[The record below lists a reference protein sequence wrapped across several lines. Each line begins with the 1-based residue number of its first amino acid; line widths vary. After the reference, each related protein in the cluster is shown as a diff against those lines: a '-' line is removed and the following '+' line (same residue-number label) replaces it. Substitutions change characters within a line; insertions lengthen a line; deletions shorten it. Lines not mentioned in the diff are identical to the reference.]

1 MKRKTHKIELLAPAG
16 NLEKLEIAICYGA
29 DAVYLAGK
37 EFSLRSFADNFSCE
51 ELVQAIPL
59 AHKNGVKVYLAC
71 NIFSRNFEQES
82 ISEYL
87 RQIAAL
93 SPDAIII
100 SDPGIF
106 LETRSIIPEIPVH
119 LSTQANTTN
128 YRAVRFWQ
136 NLGVKR
142 INLARELSLQEIA
155 GIAEKTDVELEA
167 FVHGAMCISYSGRCL
182 LSNIMTDRDSN
193 RGLCTQ
199 PCRWKYAVVEETR
212 PGQYF
217 PLDEDDRGTY
227 IFNSRDICM
236 IEHMPQLIESGLTS
250 LKIEGR
256 MKSINYLAV
265 AVKVYREA
273 IDAYYADP
281 ANFHVTPGWTRELS
295 QISRR
300 GYCTGF
306 YLNQKKELTPNTNG
320 ILPSPEHLFLG
331 KVLYAVGDDKVTIEV
346 RNKIQRG
353 DEIEV
358 FSPKGPLK
366 CDTIIDIFDS
376 YGESKK
382 LAQPGSRVTLKLQS
396 SYHSNDLIRK
406 NALPFCV

>member
-1 MKRKTHKIELLAPAG
+1 MKRKIDKVELLAPAG

-37 EFSLRSFADNFSCE
+37 EFSLRSFADNFTIE
-51 ELVQAIPL
+51 ELAQAIPL
-59 AHKNGVKVYLAC
+59 AHENGVKVYLAC
-71 NIFSRNFEQES
+71 NIFSRNFEQKS
-82 ISEYL
+82 ISECL

-106 LETRSIIPEIPVH
+106 LETRKIIPDIPVH

-142 INLARELSLQEIA
+142 VNLARELSLQEVA

-182 LSNIMTDRDSN
+182 LSNIMAERDSN
-193 RGLCTQ
+193 RGLCAQ

-217 PLDEDDRGTY
+217 PIEEDDRGTY

-236 IEHMPQLIESGLTS
+236 LGHMPQLIESGLTS

-256 MKSINYLAV
+256 MKSINYLAS

-273 IDAYYADP
+273 IDAYYMDP
-281 ANFHVTPGWTRELS
+281 ASFQVTPEWTRELS
-295 QISRR
+295 QINRR

-306 YLNQKKELTPNTNG
+306 YLNQKKELTPNISG

-331 KVLYAVGDDKVTIEV
+331 KVLYAVGTDQVTLEV

-358 FSPKGPLK
+358 FSPKGPVK
-366 CDTIIDIFDS
+366 CDIIIAIFDS
-376 YGESKK
+376 NGQPKSS
-382 LAQPGSRVTLKLQS
+382 AQPGSRVTLKLQS
-396 SYHSNDLIRK
+396 TYHSNDLIRK
-406 NALPFCV
+406 NAVPFCV